1 MTTRFIRT
9 GMMAY
14 MGLTE
19 AIAREHNRPA
29 QQAALFGVPMLRAY
43 ANVPSTHGLRRN
55 VYDHNPVRVT
65 YIRRMRRATRVT
77 YEYNAF

>member
-19 AIAREHNRPA
+19 AHRREQHRA
-29 QQAALFGVPMLRAY
+29 VQQAALFGVSKLRAY

-55 VYDHNPVRVT
+55 VYDHSPVQVT
-65 YIRRMRRATRVT
+65 YVRRTVRSTRVAYT
-77 YEYNAF
+77 FAL

>member
-9 GMMAY
+9 GMMAH

-19 AIAREHNRPA
+19 ALAREIPAPA
-29 QQAALFGVPMLRAY
+29 QQAALFGVPKLRAY

-55 VYDHNPVRVT
+55 VYDHSPVQVT
-65 YIRRMRRATRVT
+65 YVRRTVRSTRVT
-77 YEYNAF
+77 YTFAL